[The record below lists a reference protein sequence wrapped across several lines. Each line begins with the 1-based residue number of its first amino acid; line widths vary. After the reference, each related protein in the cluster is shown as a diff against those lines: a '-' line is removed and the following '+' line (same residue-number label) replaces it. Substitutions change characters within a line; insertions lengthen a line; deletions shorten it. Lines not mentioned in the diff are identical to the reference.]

1 LVSESWYTTDAGLDE
16 EDLDASLSFDV
27 PRSLYTKTPE
37 SPDRILLGARRRR
50 ESHVTANASI
60 LDTSIASDG
69 DTHDEPM
76 LVWTPSKSA
85 AFSDDLEEDDDDYLI
100 NLV

>member
-1 LVSESWYTTDAGLDE
+1 MYKEQ
-16 EDLDASLSFDV
+16 DASLSFDI

-37 SPDRILLGARRRR
+37 SPDRSLLGARRRR

-60 LDTSIASDG
+60 LNTSTASDG
-69 DTHDEPM
+69 EMHDEPM

-85 AFSDDLEEDDDDYLI
+85 AFSEDLEDDDNGLL